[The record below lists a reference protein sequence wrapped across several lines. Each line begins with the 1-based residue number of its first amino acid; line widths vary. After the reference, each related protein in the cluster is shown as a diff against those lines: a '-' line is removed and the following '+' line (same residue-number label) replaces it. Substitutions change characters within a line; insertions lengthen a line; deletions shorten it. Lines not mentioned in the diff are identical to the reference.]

1 MKKIL
6 LLILSCV
13 CLSSVVKAQ
22 TVEVYKNGRLQV
34 DTYLADSVKFSAMPM
49 PTSEESYDWAVAHLD
64 SLVDVVWEQMQ
75 AGTEPNKRDPDATRE
90 VFRTIGYNG
99 KNVVNYLEAGA
110 LVDSVIMDRLIDKAV
125 ADGNLTAVFVAGN
138 SGSGKSYSIRSNEE
152 VQKLVNEA
160 GVVLDEVFND
170 KKHLEACMARLKKAG
185 IEDQTII
192 LVHND
197 AKTSMK
203 NAMDRYMSTGR
214 TIGLNFFLYLYP
226 CYVDFVKYL
235 EDNNI
240 GTRRFYIEHAGNA
253 SVGAVSASEALKWDY
268 SINDELKA
276 EMTALVYDYLIQ
288 KHDEKTLSPRD
299 LWAII
304 FDE

>member
-6 LLILSCV
+6 LLLLSCL

-34 DTYLADSVKFSAMPM
+34 DTYLADSVKFSAIPM
-49 PTSEESYDWAVAHLD
+49 PTSEEARDWAVAHLD

-75 AGTEPNKRDPDATRE
+75 AGTDPNKRDPDATRE

-99 KNVVNYLEAGA
+99 KNVVNYLQAGA
-110 LVDSVIMDRLIDKAV
+110 LVDSVIMERLIDKAV

-138 SGSGKSYSIRSNEE
+138 SGGGKSFSIQSNEE

-170 KKHLEACMARLKKAG
+170 KKHLEACMDRLKKAG

-197 AKTSMK
+197 AKTSMT
-203 NAMDRYMSTGR
+203 NAMDRYLRSGR
-214 TIGLNFFLYLYP
+214 VIGLKFFLYLYGT
-226 CYVDFVKYL
+226 YVDYVKYL
-235 EDNNI
+235 EDNNV
-240 GTRRFYIEHAGNA
+240 GTRRFYLENVGNTA
-253 SVGAVSASEALKWDY
+253 VGAVSASEALKWEY
-268 SINDELKA
+268 NVTDELKS
-276 EMTALVYDYLIQ
+276 ELTSVVYDYLV
-288 KHDEKTLSPRD
+288 KCHDEKTISPRD

>member
-6 LLILSCV
+6 LLLLSCL

-34 DTYLADSVKFSAMPM
+34 DTYLADSVKFSAMPKL
-49 PTSEESYDWAVAHLD
+49 TSEEARDWAEAHLD

-75 AGTEPNKRDPDATRE
+75 AGTDPNKRDPDATRE

-99 KNVVNYLEAGA
+99 KNVSTYLQAGA
-110 LVDSVIMDRLIDKAV
+110 LVDSVIMERLIDKAV

-138 SGSGKSYSIRSNEE
+138 SGSGKSFSIQSNEE

-160 GVVLDEVFND
+160 GVVLDETFKD
-170 KKHLEACMARLKKAG
+170 KTRYEKYKNRLKKAG
-185 IEDQTII
+185 IEDLTLI

-197 AKTSMK
+197 AKTSMT
-203 NAMDRYMSTGR
+203 NAMDRYMRSGR
-214 TIGLNFFLYLYP
+214 IIGLKFFLDLYP
-226 CYVDFVKYL
+226 HYVDYVKYL

-240 GTRRFYIEHAGNA
+240 CTRRYYIENAGN
-253 SVGAVSASEALKWDY
+253 SQTGVVSASEALKWDY
-268 SINDELKA
+268 NVTDELKA
-276 EMTALVYDYLIQ
+276 EMAAMVYDYLN
-288 KHDEKTLSPRD
+288 KCYDEKTISPRD

-304 FDE
+304 FNE

>member
-1 MKKIL
+1 MKKVL
-6 LLILSCV
+6 LLLLSCV
-13 CLSSVVKAQ
+13 CLGCIVKAQ

-49 PTSEESYDWAVAHLD
+49 PTSEEALDWAKAHLD

-138 SGSGKSYSIRSNEE
+138 SGGGKSYSIRSNEE

-170 KKHLEACMARLKKAG
+170 KKHLEACMDRLKKAG
-185 IEDQTII
+185 IEDQTVI

-197 AKTSMK
+197 AKTSMT
-203 NAMDRYMSTGR
+203 NAMDRYMRSGR
-214 TIGLNFFLYLYP
+214 VIGLNFFLYLYGT
-226 CYVDFVKYL
+226 YVDYVKYL

-240 GTRRFYIEHAGNA
+240 GTRRYYLENEGN
-253 SVGAVSASEALKWDY
+253 SSKGAISASEALKWDY
-268 SINDELKA
+268 NVTDTLKA

-288 KHDEKTLSPRD
+288 KHEEKTISPRD

>member
-6 LLILSCV
+6 LLLLSCL

-49 PTSEESYDWAVAHLD
+49 PTAEEARDWAVAHLD
-64 SLVDVVWEQMQ
+64 SLADVVWEQMQ
-75 AGTEPNKRDPDATRE
+75 AGTDPNKRDPDATRE

-99 KNVVNYLEAGA
+99 KNVVNYLSAGA
-110 LVDSVIMDRLIDKAV
+110 LVDSVIMERLIDKAV
-125 ADGNLTAVFVAGN
+125 ADGNLTAVLVAGN
-138 SGSGKSYSIRSNEE
+138 SGAGKSYGISSNEE
-152 VQKLVNEA
+152 VKKIVDEA

-170 KKHLEACMARLKKAG
+170 KAHLEECLARLKKAG

-197 AKTSMK
+197 AKTSMT
-203 NAMDRYMSTGR
+203 NAMDRYMRSGR
-214 TIGLNFFLYLYP
+214 VIGLNFFLYLYGT
-226 CYVDFVKYL
+226 YVDYVKYL

-240 GTRRFYIEHAGNA
+240 GTRRYYLENAGN
-253 SVGAVSASEALKWDY
+253 SQTGVVSASEALKWDY
-268 SINDELKA
+268 NVTDTLKA

-288 KHDEKTLSPRD
+288 KHEEKTISPRD